1 MFVHLFKL
9 HIVCNSN
16 VLFEKKATIVDNKI
30 IFIYLLDIVN
40 SSSIHCFHPFPKLN
54 LHYTLH
60 QSKLFP
66 SYMCLCIYTYT
77 HTIQVS
83 GQHFGELN
91 VILMLKIV
99 FQRLWLFLE
108 NASDLYI
115 FSYLCV

>member
-60 QSKLFP
+60 QSINFSLHT
-66 SYMCLCIYTYT
+66 CVCVCIYIYIYIYT
-77 HTIQVS
+77 HTQYKYLDNISVS
-83 GQHFGELN
+83 
-91 VILMLKIV
+91 
-99 FQRLWLFLE
+99 
-108 NASDLYI
+108 
-115 FSYLCV
+115 